1 MITRALSRAECRK
14 DLRDNW
20 DNPASEICFLGID
33 KLFHHY
39 NGLISRNEIE
49 RILSSFES
57 FTLQRQERRPN
68 GRFDGFSMPR
78 HIDNII
84 EVDSFDVTELSEENM
99 GACHIL
105 CGINTFSKRL
115 FAIPML
121 KRDGKSGLAA
131 IKEIFRRARSLP
143 DYLVS
148 DKVFAKT
155 NPDCLQLVFFC
166 FFFHFGTENRT
177 RSKLCLRAVS
187 VHPSLFKIILNLGE
201 SDLLLSPGD
210 IKQQVLNV
218 SKKHY
223 SKKYT
228 HS

>member
-1 MITRALSRAECRK
+1 MITGARSRAECRK
-14 DLRDNW
+14 HLRDNW
-20 DNPASEICFLGID
+20 DNPASEISFLGID

-39 NGLISRNEIE
+39 NGLISRSEIE

-57 FTLQRQERRPN
+57 FTLQRQERKPK

-84 EVDSFDVTELSEENM
+84 EVDSFDVTEISEENM

-121 KRDGKSGLAA
+121 KRDGKSGLSA

-148 DKVFAKT
+148 DQVFAKT
-155 NPDCLQLVFFC
+155 NPGCLQLVFF
-166 FFFHFGTENRT
+166 FILVLKNRT
-177 RSKLCLRAVS
+177 RSKLCLRAAS
-187 VHPSLFKIILNLGE
+187 VP
-201 SDLLLSPGD
+201 
-210 IKQQVLNV
+210 QR
-218 SKKHY
+218 
-223 SKKYT
+223 
-228 HS
+228 

>member
-1 MITRALSRAECRK
+1 MITGAKSRAECRK
-14 DLRDNW
+14 HLRDNW
-20 DNPASEICFLGID
+20 DKPTSEISFLGIE

-39 NGLISRNEIE
+39 NGLISRSEIE

-57 FTLQRQERRPN
+57 FTLQRQERKPK

-84 EVDSFDVTELSEENM
+84 EVDSFDVTEISEDNM

-121 KRDGKSGLAA
+121 KRDGKSGLSA

-148 DKVFAKT
+148 DQVFAKT
-155 NPDCLQLVFFC
+155 NPGCLQLVFF
-166 FFFHFGTENRT
+166 FILVLKNRT
-177 RSKLCLRAVS
+177 RSKLCLRAAS
-187 VHPSLFKIILNLGE
+187 VP
-201 SDLLLSPGD
+201 
-210 IKQQVLNV
+210 QR
-218 SKKHY
+218 
-223 SKKYT
+223 
-228 HS
+228 

>member
-84 EVDSFDVTELSEENM
+84 EVDSFDVTEISEENM
-99 GACHIL
+99 GTCHIL

-155 NPDCLQLVFFC
+155 NPDCLQLVFFL
-166 FFFHFGTENRT
+166 FFFFILVLKIEQDLNF
-177 RSKLCLRAVS
+177 VS
-187 VHPSLFKIILNLGE
+187 GR
-201 SDLLLSPGD
+201 
-210 IKQQVLNV
+210 
-218 SKKHY
+218 
-223 SKKYT
+223 
-228 HS
+228 

>member
-1 MITRALSRAECRK
+1 MITGARSRAECRK
-14 DLRDNW
+14 HLRDNW
-20 DNPASEICFLGID
+20 DNPASEISFLGID

-39 NGLISRNEIE
+39 NGLISRSEIE

-84 EVDSFDVTELSEENM
+84 EVDSFDVTEISEENM

-148 DKVFAKT
+148 DKVFAKLILAVC
-155 NPDCLQLVFFC
+155 NLFF
-166 FFFHFGTENRT
+166 FVFFHFGTENRT

-201 SDLLLSPGD
+201 SDLLLSPDD
-210 IKQQVLNV
+210 IKQQVLNA

>member
-1 MITRALSRAECRK
+1 MITGARSRAESRK
-14 DLRDNW
+14 HLRDNW

-57 FTLQRQERRPN
+57 FTLQRQERKPN

-84 EVDSFDVTELSEENM
+84 EVDSFDVTEISEDNM

-121 KRDGKSGLAA
+121 KRDGKSGLSA

-148 DKVFAKT
+148 DQVFAKT
-155 NPDCLQLVFFC
+155 NPGCLQLV
-166 FFFHFGTENRT
+166 FFFHFGTEKIEQDLNF
-177 RSKLCLRAVS
+177 VS
-187 VHPSLFKIILNLGE
+187 GRRVFLK
-201 SDLLLSPGD
+201 GD
-210 IKQQVLNV
+210 
-218 SKKHY
+218 
-223 SKKYT
+223 
-228 HS
+228 